1 MDSITENPKFQDSS
15 FDLQK
20 FLTSFCYMANC
31 QRFCT
36 AKGINQQNASLIFDF
51 SQRLLKAE
59 KLYKAAYGPEWFD
72 TPIFKWVNLYNG
84 QKKTINTDTHLTD
97 KWQYGRGLSAR
108 QVFEC
113 IANGENYIIKNGNK
127 YPCYHIAQFPE
138 KIAVIDVDIHGETE
152 AERAEE
158 KANQDRFLQ
167 YIVEQGLTCLCEPTQ
182 NGLHFEFLANPS
194 YQTYK
199 PGFTAAAPDGKP
211 FSVEWLACVWN
222 EEAGKYDNA
231 RSCILGVNRVNNYTD
246 KIVWLGDG
254 DPDICPSELY
264 PAKERT
270 ADLQPTNVGKPSKN
284 GISREAVINAKPGNR
299 NDKLYKY
306 LCKEAAYLPNSE
318 EGKAKLRETAI
329 SVWNDRKDNTSF
341 PVEEA
346 IRIAESASEHLG
358 EKDSEKAEKPKLSN
372 AEKIMNCVKAFAETN
387 PDVYYSQERQEM
399 FLVENGL
406 LKRTYPEII
415 PTLWPD
421 QPYSSTM
428 VKLLYSELLH
438 TFGTDRLLGSDQSIS
453 SLTPASTCLL
463 QDGTVL
469 TIQDFKPRVMKFSE
483 WQGKPFFSRIKANF
497 DPELCT
503 AGYNYDLEV
512 LKQKAPKFFQYLHTS
527 IDLAEARQ
535 RLCQMIGAV
544 LTPVSSP
551 SLPGVWNLIGNAGC
565 GKSVITKFLKHIHP
579 EEARAQIEPPTK
591 YKRWGLS
598 SLATSERAPHYLYT
612 PDTSTADCYDSDYFK
627 QIVFGDPIRVENKGV
642 KPITIDKPLTWVIST
657 NNHLKFRSDREQLE
671 DKIPEIPFQ
680 TRINYRKERPAEYD
694 EYLDYTLYK
703 EEASQIVSFCWG
715 VFARTVIQQEPVN
728 FKLRQ
733 HTLEGELELNDLL
746 KFLTKHVSY
755 DPNAETPI
763 TDKYN
768 KNGDKLCGIFQAFQ
782 VWMDHSG
789 LQKWTERDING
800 GVCGQPSQEFM
811 QTFRR
816 WLKANG
822 YKSLD
827 TPKRFGTVFKA
838 YPLTVHLDYENEQES
853 LKDSWACSWE
863 QKSAKEIYSEAFA
876 AILDFEADYKET
888 EQKEEE
894 AELLP
899 PALPSEI
906 RIIHVSETMGF
917 SEAVHYE
924 TTYPYTTPEPTDP
937 VMEPKETISDPAPA
951 MTAEPAKQLF
961 YVEPTDN
968 KTAEAILTELLQP
981 GDLRISTEKLI
992 DTLAEQS
999 RQTGFPFISPLDVYA
1014 YLSKHSLGNSKQDHC
1029 DIDRE
1034 TLIQFTQEG
1043 YKKFLP
1049 VNA

>member
-1 MDSITENPKFQDSS
+1 MNINIETPKIQASS
-15 FDLQK
+15 FNLQK
-20 FLTSFCYMANC
+20 TSFCYMANC

-36 AKGINQQNASLIFDF
+36 TKGINQQNASLLFDF

-59 KLYKAAYGPEWFD
+59 KLYKAAYGENWFEA
-72 TPIFKWVNLYNG
+72 PIFKWVNLYNG

-97 KWQYGRGLSAR
+97 KWHYGRGLSAR
-108 QVFEC
+108 EIFES
-113 IANGENYIIKNGNK
+113 IANGENYILVNGNPK
-127 YPCYHIAQFPE
+127 PCYHIAQMPDR
-138 KIAVIDVDIHGETE
+138 IAVIDVDIHGKTAEEQAEERENIARFQDYIVQSGLSCLREETE
-152 AERAEE
+152 H
-158 KANQDRFLQ
+158 
-167 YIVEQGLTCLCEPTQ
+167 
-182 NGLHFEFLANPS
+182 GLHFEFLANPD
-194 YQTYK
+194 YTTYK
-199 PGFTAAAPDGKP
+199 SGYTTAIAEDGKP
-211 FSVEWLACVWN
+211 FKLEWLATCWN
-222 EEAGKYDNA
+222 GEAYSPA
-231 RSCILGVNRVNNYTD
+231 RSCILGVNRVEQYAE
-246 KIVWLGDG
+246 KILWLGDG
-254 DPDICPSELY
+254 DPDICPAELY
-264 PAKERT
+264 PTEDRT
-270 ADLQPTNVGKPSKN
+270 ANLEPTNEEKPSKK

-306 LCKEAAYLPNSE
+306 LCKEAAYLPNTE

-329 SVWNDRKDNTSF
+329 SVWNDRKNNDGF

-358 EKDSEKAEKPKLSN
+358 EKDSDKAEKKLSN
-372 AEKIMNCVKAFAETN
+372 AEKIMNCVKAFAATN

-469 TIQDFKPRVMKFSE
+469 TIQDFRPKVMKFSE
-483 WQGKPFFSRIKANF
+483 WSGKPFFSQIKANF
-497 DPELCT
+497 IPELCT
-503 AGYNYDLEV
+503 AGYNYDLET
-512 LKQKAPKFFQYLHTS
+512 LKAKAPKFHAYLHTS

-544 LTPVSSP
+544 LTPLSTP
-551 SLPGVWNLIGNAGC
+551 SLPGVWNLIGNAGS

-642 KPITIDKPLTWVIST
+642 KPITIDKPLTWVISS

-694 EYLDYTLYK
+694 EHLDYTLFK

-763 TDKYN
+763 TNHFNQD
-768 KNGDKLCGIFQAFQ
+768 GDQYVGIFNTFQ
-782 VWMDHSG
+782 LYMDHSG
-789 LQKWTERDING
+789 LQKWTERDVNG
-800 GVCGQPSQEFM
+800 GMFGQPSQEFN

-827 TPKRFGTVFKA
+827 KPKRFGRDVFKV
-838 YPLTVHLDYENEQES
+838 YPLRIHLDYENEQES
-853 LKDSWACSWE
+853 LKDSWECSWE
-863 QKSAKEIYSEAFA
+863 QKSAKEIYSEAFTS
-876 AILDFEADYKET
+876 ILDFEAEYKE
-888 EQKEEE
+888 QE
-894 AELLP
+894 AEILP
-899 PALPSEI
+899 PALPAEI
-906 RIIHVSETMGF
+906 RIIHVSENMGF
-917 SEAVHYE
+917 SEASHYE
-924 TTYPYTTPEPTDP
+924 TTSPYTTPEPTDP
-937 VMEPKETISDPAPA
+937 VVELEETIS
-951 MTAEPAKQLF
+951 EPAKQLF
-961 YVEPTDN
+961 QIDPTDS
-968 KTAEAILTELLQP
+968 KTAEAILSELLQP
-981 GDLRISTEKLI
+981 GNWKISVLTLL
-992 DTLAEQS
+992 DALAEQS
-999 RQTGFPFISPLDVYA
+999 RQTGFPFISPLHIYA
-1014 YLSKHSLGNSKQDHC
+1014 YLSKYSLGNSSSEYC
-1029 DIDRE
+1029 FVDRDN
-1034 TLIQFTQEG
+1034 LIAFQNEG
-1043 YKKFLP
+1043 YKKYIPSLT
-1049 VNA
+1049 NA